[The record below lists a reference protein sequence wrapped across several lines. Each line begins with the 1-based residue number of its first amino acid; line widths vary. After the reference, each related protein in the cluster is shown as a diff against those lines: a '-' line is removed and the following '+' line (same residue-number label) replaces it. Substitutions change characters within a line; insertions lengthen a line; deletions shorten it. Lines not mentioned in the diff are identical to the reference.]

1 MQEFRA
7 PVSAAIIAKAVGV
20 AAVTTKAR
28 ARKEAS
34 IARSHTVTAMEV
46 LIRRRRNTEEIT
58 DYRLQ
63 ITDNVTLS
71 TE

>member
-1 MQEFRA
+1 MREFRV
-7 PVSAAIIAKAVGV
+7 PVSAAIIAKAAVV

-34 IARSHTVTAMEV
+34 IARSHTATAMED

-58 DYRLQ
+58 DYG
-63 ITDNVTLS
+63 
-71 TE
+71 